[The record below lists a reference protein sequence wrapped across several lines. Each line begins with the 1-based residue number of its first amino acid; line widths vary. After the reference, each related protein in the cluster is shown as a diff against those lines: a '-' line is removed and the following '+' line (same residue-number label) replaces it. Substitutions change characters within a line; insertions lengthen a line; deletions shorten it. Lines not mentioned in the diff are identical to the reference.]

1 LVQFAGK
8 SRRDSSDNKHSG
20 SNETDH
26 LRASSRLGQQASL
39 RRPTHCKCRPRGA
52 GTGSTVKGLNVR
64 PETRFDEFSRR
75 VCLCFP
81 PMAKARCRELR
92 CRSPVGSRAHSTA
105 MWCRHDTSIRGQRAL
120 GR

>member
-1 LVQFAGK
+1 MMLRRLALLRLRRGGGLRIRRGRLVQFAGE

-39 RRPTHCKCRPRGA
+39 RRPTHCKCRPRDA

-64 PETRFDEFSRR
+64 PGTR
-75 VCLCFP
+75 
-81 PMAKARCRELR
+81 
-92 CRSPVGSRAHSTA
+92 
-105 MWCRHDTSIRGQRAL
+105 IR
-120 GR
+120 